1 MEEPGHDGQEPA
13 EDCGASPSG
22 EPAFGISIDMSIMPH
37 FPRTGRERSVV
48 DLTQPDERFSNCVP
62 VDLEDRILHHTLE
75 AEDLQAGYCHS
86 EALLTSGVPPEI
98 RERIAMSQ
106 NLATYGWFCYEF
118 CTILLFWSLSCIEMA
133 VCSKFIEMHP
143 GPLEI
148 VHKRSGRTEKAYA
161 AEAEV
166 KLRRGWRIVGLPK
179 FNFSFHSLL
188 TWASDAQ
195 LLPVGVDIESILQ
208 LRNSMAHP
216 TRFNW
221 VLPPKQAFQSYQLL
235 VQIVVVLW
243 PECP

>member
-1 MEEPGHDGQEPA
+1 
-13 EDCGASPSG
+13 
-22 EPAFGISIDMSIMPH
+22 
-37 FPRTGRERSVV
+37 V
-48 DLTQPDERFSNCVP
+48 
-62 VDLEDRILHHTLE
+62 
-75 AEDLQAGYCHS
+75 
-86 EALLTSGVPPEI
+86 
-98 RERIAMSQ
+98 
-106 NLATYGWFCYEF
+106 W
-118 CTILLFWSLSCIEMA
+118 
-133 VCSKFIEMHP
+133 SKFIEMHP